1 MPSRAPKGFP
11 KLDSPLPNY
20 PVTSVVLRGD
30 QGSLIGDWDR
40 GDRGLPRVGSLSCPS
55 RSSGP
60 VQSDGRVSECIEQG
74 LSCCA
79 PACGEWSAQACV
91 YLSPELVCTVY
102 RAVPSGQGSQPAEGP
117 CLSPIPCL
125 HPQNTPMACATAS
138 LPCAPHPSRRPR
150 AWPRMPGRS
159 PGSPCVWRS
168 SWARAASERCG
179 WVRNTHPCPHPSQT
193 AQGPWVPLSLIV
205 SAEQLV
211 SVFILLL

>member
-1 MPSRAPKGFP
+1 M
-11 KLDSPLPNY
+11 
-20 PVTSVVLRGD
+20 
-30 QGSLIGDWDR
+30 
-40 GDRGLPRVGSLSCPS
+40 
-55 RSSGP
+55 
-60 VQSDGRVSECIEQG
+60 
-74 LSCCA
+74 
-79 PACGEWSAQACV
+79 
-91 YLSPELVCTVY
+91 Y

-205 SAEQLV
+205 STELASLRFYFIIVINRTAYHVSWNTFKPTCNILTCSCPFTLTVTQLG
-211 SVFILLL
+211 SALRWAHPIPWSPCM